1 MWNSNSM
8 NGTGDGRTHPAHGH
22 STANLMA
29 TNLQT
34 SSTFGSRAGGFNII
48 DEDSTSAT
56 SCLQVSHLI
65 FTFSMKR
72 FLFIQRQNPLWCW
85 LSVLHKRP
93 VGGSTGELRTKKK
106 RNRLERVTFECL
118 PDLRVCRHFSGKLFW
133 LVAPP
138 PPALRSDWRSR
149 PLHSLHQRRRSFLFC
164 FTQKKKVF
172 WLAHSFGFSTFSVE
186 FCFIAKLL
194 VSLKTFHPTLK
205 FDINSTKRWKSMKF
219 ASKML
224 QTLLNPM
231 VKVAFKNSN
240 EKCPKRIFKVA
251 PS

>member
-133 LVAPP
+133 LVGPP
-138 PPALRSDWRSR
+138 CAA
-149 PLHSLHQRRRSFLFC
+149 
-164 FTQKKKVF
+164 F
-172 WLAHSFGFSTFSVE
+172 WLALTA
-186 FCFIAKLL
+186 IAL
-194 VSLKTFHPTLK
+194 VTPTEKIFLVLFHPKEESFLIGAFIWIFHFFRRILFHCK
-205 FDINSTKRWKSMKF
+205 VVGLIINF
-219 ASKML
+219 
-224 QTLLNPM
+224 P
-231 VKVAFKNSN
+231 SN
-240 EKCPKRIFKVA
+240 FEVRYQFNETMEIDEIRLEDA
-251 PS
+251 PDSAESDGESCI